1 MKKAD
6 RLRLRTQRDWN
17 KKCEEE
23 KENRAREGKDV
34 LRADDDEELLL
45 QKRRSKKKKG
55 ITILDRIF
63 FEGVEDWHW
72 KDFHDVKTLK
82 KVKQDRHWI
91 ER

>member
-45 QKRRSKKKKG
+45 RKRRSKKEELPYSTEFLKG
-55 ITILDRIF
+55 LKIGT
-63 FEGVEDWHW
+63 G
-72 KDFHDVKTLK
+72 KDFHDVKNFK
-82 KVKQDRHWI
+82 KK
-91 ER
+91 